1 MLFYINN
8 GIHDNSYDN
17 SVQLTNNLSNLL
29 SFQNRNLLALYAER
43 KIKKIRRFYRT
54 FALFNLKNNFHTL
67 NSKTENHNYLKLT
80 YIYISKTI
88 VCNVLNFY

>member
-67 NSKTENHNYLKLT
+67 NSTRQKITIILSLLI
-80 YIYISKTI
+80 YIYKQKNC
-88 VCNVLNFY
+88 V